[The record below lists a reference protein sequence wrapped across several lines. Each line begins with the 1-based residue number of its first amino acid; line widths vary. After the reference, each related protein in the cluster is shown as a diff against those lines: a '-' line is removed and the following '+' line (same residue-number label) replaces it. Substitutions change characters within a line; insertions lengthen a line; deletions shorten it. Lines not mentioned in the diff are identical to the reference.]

1 VQLVA
6 DALGDRTKPVKGS
19 QVLAWRGY
27 KAGVG
32 DSSSPA
38 SDHRGLAG
46 PYVDYADR
54 VWPDQVKSTAQAWR
68 SGNSTPDWSCC
79 DAPRFDRNLVAG
91 VARGGYPQRRRGLE
105 FRHMVR
111 SDGRIGRGR
120 RVVSLLAAAVVSL
133 RPRQWVKNFF
143 VFAGLIFSQSLF
155 TPLVWPALGA
165 FLIFCALSG
174 AIYVFNDLADV
185 DKDRLHP
192 VKRNRPIARGALPAP
207 VAMGL
212 GVGLLVLSL
221 GAAFS
226 RCPSAS

>member
-1 VQLVA
+1 
-6 DALGDRTKPVKGS
+6 
-19 QVLAWRGY
+19 
-27 KAGVG
+27 
-32 DSSSPA
+32 
-38 SDHRGLAG
+38 
-46 PYVDYADR
+46 
-54 VWPDQVKSTAQAWR
+54 
-68 SGNSTPDWSCC
+68 
-79 DAPRFDRNLVAG
+79 
-91 VARGGYPQRRRGLE
+91 
-105 FRHMVR
+105 M
-111 SDGRIGRGR
+111 
-120 RVVSLLAAAVVSL
+120 SLLAAAVVSL

-212 GVGLLVLSL
+212 GVGLMNRDRKSVV
-221 GAAFS
+221 
-226 RCPSAS
+226 